1 MLIFWDAGLVL
12 LAVPKTGTQALEAA
26 LAPHADLV
34 FRNPPRFKHMRLTWA
49 QKALPRFLGR
59 EDFKRFR
66 TVAVVREPIDWLG
79 SWYRYR
85 RRDALAGREVSTRD
99 IDFAT
104 FLEAHIADPV
114 PAFADVGSQA
124 RFVQGADGVPEVD
137 FLFAYEQMDRLI
149 DFFEEMLSEK
159 IELERRN
166 VSPPAALDA
175 PEEVVERVRMELIA
189 DCALHAA
196 VLDEGPVPVGDL

>member
-1 MLIFWDAGLVL
+1 MLIFWDAGLVI

-26 LAPHADLV
+26 LAPHADLM
-34 FRNPPRFKHMRLTWA
+34 FRSPPRFKHMRLAWA
-49 QKALPRFLGR
+49 QKALPQFLGR

-66 TVAVVREPIDWLG
+66 TVAVIREPIDWLG

-85 RRDALAGREVSTRD
+85 SRDELAGRPVSTKD
-99 IDFAT
+99 MDFGT

-124 RFVQGADGVPEVD
+124 RFVQGRDGVPGVD
-137 FLFAYEQMDRLI
+137 HLFPYEQMDRLVT
-149 DFFEEMLSEK
+149 FLEEALGLPIALEK
-159 IELERRN
+159 RN
-166 VSPPAALDA
+166 VSPQLALEA
-175 PEEVVERVRMELIA
+175 PEDVLDRVREELIA

-196 VLDEGPVPVGDL
+196 LLDEGVPLASDV